1 MRMLIFSTSSE
12 AAKLNMPKKQTITGK
27 AAKNAL
33 MPHAIAQARK
43 GLCSGFNDVV
53 KALESRGLDAFP
65 LKLHATAADRDRI
78 DVACRQ
84 ARTVM
89 FPKKR

>member
-1 MRMLIFSTSSE
+1 
-12 AAKLNMPKKQTITGK
+12 MPKKKPPLTGK

-43 GLCSGFNDVV
+43 GLCTGFNDVV
-53 KALESRGLDAFP
+53 KALESRGIDAFA

-84 ARTVM
+84 TRAVM
-89 FPKKR
+89 FPKGKS